1 MTKPIGRREFIK
13 RAAVSATAVAALGA
27 GAAGCR
33 MDRMPEGSP
42 RLPRRPYGHGGPN
55 LSVIGFGGLV
65 ISGLPQAQANRIVA
79 RAVGRGVNYFDVA
92 PTYGDAEARLGPAL
106 KPYRSSCFLACKT
119 TRRDAAGAKAELE
132 QSLERLQTSFLDL
145 YQLHA
150 LKDVAADVDP
160 AFGKGGALETLV
172 EARRAGLVRHLGF
185 SAHSE
190 EAALTAMDR
199 FAFDSILFPV
209 HFSSWYAGGFGARVV
224 EAARARNVTILALKP
239 LALRPWLPKSP
250 LRERYSR
257 CWYEPV
263 TDPELVDLAV
273 RFTLDQPVASA
284 LPPGDEELFWTAVD
298 CAVGVRPLGEA
309 ERERLRAAAAG
320 LEPLFRAPA

>member
-1 MTKPIGRREFIK
+1 MREPMGRREFIK

-33 MDRMPEGSP
+33 PEHEPVDSP
-42 RLPRRPYGHGGPN
+42 RLPRRPFGPGGPD

-65 ISGLPQAQANRIVA
+65 VSGLPQEQADRIVA
-79 RAVGRGVNYFDVA
+79 RAVERGVNYFDVA

-106 KPYRSSCFLACKT
+106 EPFRSACFLACKT
-119 TRRDAAGAKAELE
+119 TCRDAAGAKAELDR
-132 QSLERLQTSFLDL
+132 SLERLRTPFLDL

-150 LKDVAADVDP
+150 LKDVAADVDR
-160 AFGKGGALETLV
+160 AFAKGGAMETLI

-190 EAALTAMDR
+190 EAALAAMDR

-209 HFSSWYAGGFGARVV
+209 HFTSWYAGGFGARVV

-239 LALRPWLPKSP
+239 LALRPWPPSSP
-250 LRERYSR
+250 LRERYIR
-257 CWYEPV
+257 CWYEPI
-263 TDPELVDLAV
+263 TDPELSDLAL
-273 RFTLDQPVASA
+273 RFTLDQPVAAA
-284 LPPGDEELFWTAVD
+284 LPPGDEDLFWPAVD
-298 CAVGVRPLGEA
+298 RAIRYRPLGEA
-309 ERERLRAAAAG
+309 ERERLRVAAAG
-320 LEPLFRAPA
+320 LEPLFRGRA

>member
-1 MTKPIGRREFIK
+1 MNLIGRREFMK
-13 RAAVSATAVAALGA
+13 RAALSATAVAALGA
-27 GAAGCR
+27 GAGGCR
-33 MDRMPEGSP
+33 SDRPQAERP
-42 RLPRRPYGHGGPN
+42 RLPRRPYGHGGAD

-65 ISGLPQAQANRIVA
+65 VSGLPQEQANRIVA
-79 RAVGRGVNYFDVA
+79 LAVERGVNYFDVA
-92 PTYGDAEARLGPAL
+92 PTYGDAELRLGPAL
-106 KPYRSSCFLACKT
+106 EPHRDSCFLACKT

-132 QSLERLQTSFLDL
+132 QSLARLKTSFLDL

-150 LKDVAADVDP
+150 LKDVAKDVDA
-160 AFGKGGALETLV
+160 AFVKGGAMETLV

-224 EAARARNVTILALKP
+224 EAARAKNVTVLALKP
-239 LALRPWLPKSP
+239 LALRPWPPKSP
-250 LRERYSR
+250 IRERYTR

-263 TDPELVDLAV
+263 TDPELADLAM

-284 LPPGDEELFWTAVD
+284 LPPGDESLFWIAAD
-298 CAVGVRPLGEA
+298 CAAGYRPLGEA
-309 ERERLRAAAAG
+309 ERDRLRAAAAG